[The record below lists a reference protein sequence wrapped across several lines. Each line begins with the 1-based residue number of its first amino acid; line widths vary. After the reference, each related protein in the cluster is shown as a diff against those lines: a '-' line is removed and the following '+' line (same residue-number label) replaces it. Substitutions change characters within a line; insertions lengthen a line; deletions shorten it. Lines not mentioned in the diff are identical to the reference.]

1 MKKASIILVG
11 VLLLFAGRSAGQ
23 KTDYVVTIK
32 TKFGD
37 MIAILYDETP
47 KHKANFIKL
56 ANEHFF
62 DSLLFHRIIEG
73 FMIQGGDPA
82 SKKAKPGE
90 RLGFGDPGYTID
102 AEFNPKFFHEKGALS
117 AARMNDQANPTKA
130 SNGSQFYIVQGKV
143 TSEEELRT
151 DPEKFTAAL
160 QKFFENP
167 ENLSL
172 YDSLRKMAQAGDT
185 KRYEA
190 TILGLKPRIEKA
202 TGINTTKDVSPEKL
216 KAYSTIGGVPR
227 LDGNY
232 TVFGRVI
239 KGLDVVDKIAAQ
251 PKDPAD
257 RPLDDIRM
265 FVTVTTMP
273 KKKIEKIY
281 GYKYPEMKKK

>member
-1 MKKASIILVG
+1 MKKTGVLFV
-11 VLLLFAGRSAGQ
+11 VLLLSCYGRGIAQ
-23 KTDYVVTIK
+23 KTDYVVTIT

-37 MIAILYDETP
+37 MVAILYDETP

-73 FMIQGGDPA
+73 FMIQGGDPN
-82 SKKAKPGE
+82 SKKAASGD

-130 SNGSQFYIVQGKV
+130 SNGSQFYIIQGKV
-143 TSEEELRT
+143 TSEAELRT
-151 DPEKFTAAL
+151 DADKFTAAI

-167 ENLSL
+167 ANLPL
-172 YDSLRKMAQAGDT
+172 YDSLRKLAQSGDT
-185 KRYEA
+185 KGYEA

-202 TGINTTKDVSPEKL
+202 TGINVTKEISPEKL
-216 KAYSTIGGVPR
+216 RIYTTIGGVPR

-232 TVFGRVI
+232 TVFGKVI
-239 KGLDVVDKIAAQ
+239 KGLDVIDKIAAQ
-251 PKDPAD
+251 PKDQAD
-257 RPLDDIRM
+257 RPVEDIRM
-265 FVTVTTMP
+265 FVTVAELS

-281 GYKYPEMKKK
+281 GYKYPEKKK

>member
-1 MKKASIILVG
+1 MKNTGAILFFF
-11 VLLLFAGRSAGQ
+11 LLSWSPNSHAQ
-23 KTDYVVTIK
+23 KTDQVVTIK

-37 MIAILYDETP
+37 MVAILYDETP

-56 ANEHFF
+56 ASEHFF

-73 FMIQGGDPA
+73 FMIQGGDPN

-90 RLGFGDPGYTID
+90 RLGFGDPGYTVE

-143 TSEEELRT
+143 TSEAELQT
-151 DPEKFTAAL
+151 DGDKFTMAL
-160 QKFFENP
+160 QKFFEDP
-167 ENLSL
+167 ANLPL
-172 YDSLRKMAQAGDT
+172 YDSLRKMAQSGDT
-185 KRYEA
+185 KGYEA

-202 TGINTTKDVSPEKL
+202 TGINATKEISPEKL
-216 KAYSTIGGVPR
+216 KVYTTIGGVPR

-232 TVFGRVI
+232 TVFGKVI

-251 PKDPAD
+251 PKDQAD
-257 RPLDDIRM
+257 RPVDDIRM
-265 FVTVTTMP
+265 FVTVTEMS
-273 KKKIEKIY
+273 KKKIEKLY
-281 GYKYPEMKKK
+281 GYKYPEVKKK